1 VSDRLGNEL
10 AAAPGVVLSHAASG
24 LERIGDVPIHFADSL
39 VRRAL
44 SLQKT
49 RDAAPPQACMN
60 ARTLASLGIAD
71 GDQVRV
77 SQGDATI
84 LLFAAENAR
93 VPDGAVR
100 IAAAHPLTAAL
111 GPMTGS
117 IRVERL
123 AAAAQAGAR

>member
-1 VSDRLGNEL
+1 
-10 AAAPGVVLSHAASG
+10 
-24 LERIGDVPIHFADSL
+24 
-39 VRRAL
+39 
-44 SLQKT
+44 
-49 RDAAPPQACMN
+49 MN

-77 SQGDATI
+77 SQGDASV
-84 LLFAAENAR
+84 LLFAAETAR

-100 IAAAHPLTAAL
+100 IAAAHPLSAAL